1 VAYWAPALLRNR
13 AAALAGRSAA
23 AAPGLAA
30 AVDYTDRIAH
40 LRADGAMSVSGVG
53 TGPGSYLA
61 AWQERPLAESSV
73 IVADGNLVRGGLTIG
88 LTNASGWVD
97 KVDIDTPGPFRAF
110 VQAPH
115 AGRYQVVV
123 ANHLTAASLRNRF
136 TISRFVVVD
145 GKP

>member
-1 VAYWAPALLRNR
+1 
-13 AAALAGRSAA
+13 
-23 AAPGLAA
+23 
-30 AVDYTDRIAH
+30 
-40 LRADGAMSVSGVG
+40 
-53 TGPGSYLA
+53 
-61 AWQERPLAESSV
+61 
-73 IVADGNLVRGGLTIG
+73 
-88 LTNASGWVD
+88 VD